1 MLDIMDR
8 LEIYVTHDRHDL
20 TGNNADATFRGRTA
34 LEGRPYDPMDFHHI
48 SNTQRRMV
56 ECEKLAVY
64 MRSMGTDTAW
74 WNSVKAGTQDP
85 WVKLKEFDTNHQ
97 MVQFNMKVDS
107 GGQVNYT
114 PDK

>member
-1 MLDIMDR
+1 
-8 LEIYVTHDRHDL
+8 
-20 TGNNADATFRGRTA
+20 
-34 LEGRPYDPMDFHHI
+34 MDFHHI

-85 WVKLKEFDTNHQ
+85 WVKLKDFDTNHQ